1 MKRLGSGGLLGLEV
15 IFGWIACLE
24 GAVRGFWK
32 FHVEDS
38 RVELLVWCVFLFGF
52 LSLIVYLASRC
63 SDLLWFSFG
72 CGIDYGLILGRIAIE
87 ASFFFTK
94 LLEVLSV

>member
-1 MKRLGSGGLLGLEV
+1 
-15 IFGWIACLE
+15 
-24 GAVRGFWK
+24 
-32 FHVEDS
+32 
-38 RVELLVWCVFLFGF
+38 VFLFGF

-94 LLEVLSV
+94 LSEVLSV